1 MADKQPGSEAKTTRG
16 RRSSLSTDVVGA
28 VDDLVAASKS
38 PAAPVP
44 KKARRKIQK
53 LGKQL
58 DAVRATEAKRLRQS
72 AKARQEAAKR
82 DRQAAD
88 AAAQMASIVSTI
100 RDTAG
105 GSTAKRAAGPAPAV
119 KAPTAKAAKAVKP
132 AAAAAAKPVAASAKP
147 AATRKPA
154 GASKPATN
162 AKATTRRRT
171 TATQAP
177 KPGRRTR
184 TATTRTAK
192 PKPTA

>member
-1 MADKQPGSEAKTTRG
+1 MTRSADVEAGMADKKPGSDPRTTRG
-16 RRSSLSTDVVGA
+16 RRSSLSTDVIGA

-53 LGKQL
+53 LRKEL

-88 AAAQMASIVSTI
+88 AAARMASIVSTI

-105 GSTAKRAAGPAPAV
+105 GSSTHRTAGVAP
-119 KAPTAKAAKAVKP
+119 AAKAP
-132 AAAAAAKPVAASAKP
+132 
-147 AATRKPA
+147 
-154 GASKPATN
+154 
-162 AKATTRRRT
+162 
-171 TATQAP
+171 
-177 KPGRRTR
+177 
-184 TATTRTAK
+184 
-192 PKPTA
+192 

>member
-1 MADKQPGSEAKTTRG
+1 MADKQPGSGAKTTTG
-16 RRSSLSTDVVGA
+16 PRSSLSTDVMGA
-28 VDDLVAASKS
+28 VGDLVTAARS
-38 PAAPVP
+38 PSAPVP

-82 DRQAAD
+82 ERQAAD

-105 GSTAKRAAGPAPAV
+105 GSIRKRHATKAAAARTAPAKRAVAAKPAAATKPATKPAPKPAGAT
-119 KAPTAKAAKAVKP
+119 KAATTAKAA
-132 AAAAAAKPVAASAKP
+132 
-147 AATRKPA
+147 
-154 GASKPATN
+154 
-162 AKATTRRRT
+162 TRRRT
-171 TATQAP
+171 TVTPAP
-177 KPGRRTR
+177 KPVRR
-184 TATTRTAK
+184 TATTARTPK